1 MDIKV
6 ERFLKLNGCKKI
18 TDKEIIK
25 VEDNYIY
32 VKKSRDFLDT
42 SYMVIDLEGN
52 IIADRKCE
60 YLKRDFFMINY
71 CIYKKNKK
79 IDKLQHVKIYD
90 SFILGIFD
98 DYMVLMDFDCNY
110 ISDKY
115 DKISEFYNGVS
126 VVLKDNKWGAIDTC
140 GNVLVPPIYDRL
152 SNFERKCATGKI
164 FDEFVIIDTL
174 GKIKNRFKIDAS
186 DIIYFCDNRF
196 LVISEKKYYL
206 IDENENIIYKSKKGE
221 IFALVSNEQVIHVVK
236 KNRKGNKIINQKDK
250 YISIDNINHLSQFY
264 NDVAIFYSDKYKI
277 IEEVGLID
285 DSGVIIKTF
294 YGHISHFYNDLFVT
308 RGYDKNYGIIRSNG
322 SILINCIYDNIS
334 IIGNYICAYKK
345 DVKTSIFDLKGNF
358 LFDLE
363 KDYEIEK
370 QIDNLFLIKRINKE
384 SAFTFFPKYYYKLI
398 DDSNNTIIPEV
409 LTKIFI
415 IDKNRFIIDNCL
427 VNLENE
433 YLDMTIAYRT
443 KFNYEGVQIED
454 EFDSLEQIEEY
465 KKEIERIKKKCIED
479 ISNYNKVLKK

>member
-1 MDIKV
+1 M
-6 ERFLKLNGCKKI
+6 
-18 TDKEIIK
+18 
-25 VEDNYIY
+25 
-32 VKKSRDFLDT
+32 
-42 SYMVIDLEGN
+42 
-52 IIADRKCE
+52 
-60 YLKRDFFMINY
+60 
-71 CIYKKNKK
+71 
-79 IDKLQHVKIYD
+79 
-90 SFILGIFD
+90 
-98 DYMVLMDFDCNY
+98 
-110 ISDKY
+110 
-115 DKISEFYNGVS
+115 
-126 VVLKDNKWGAIDTC
+126 
-140 GNVLVPPIYDRL
+140 
-152 SNFERKCATGKI
+152 
-164 FDEFVIIDTL
+164 
-174 GKIKNRFKIDAS
+174 
-186 DIIYFCDNRF
+186 
-196 LVISEKKYYL
+196 
-206 IDENENIIYKSKKGE
+206 
-221 IFALVSNEQVIHVVK
+221 
-236 KNRKGNKIINQKDK
+236 
-250 YISIDNINHLSQFY
+250 
-264 NDVAIFYSDKYKI
+264 
-277 IEEVGLID
+277 
-285 DSGVIIKTF
+285 
-294 YGHISHFYNDLFVT
+294 
-308 RGYDKNYGIIRSNG
+308 
-322 SILINCIYDNIS
+322 INCIYDNIS

-345 DVKTSIFDLKGNF
+345 DVKTSIFDFKGNF